1 MSSYTKISIAIS
13 IEVMLLAIINIIIK
27 IFIDPQ
33 FDTLY
38 ILTAQIS
45 LLTIQ
50 VVDLI
55 IQTLEYRNKIKRLK
69 TLDEYC
75 GITDIAVLFKDNIDK
90 TNEIIEKINK

>member
-69 TLDEYC
+69 TLDEYS
-75 GITDIAVLFKDNIDK
+75 GTTDIAVLFKDNIDK

>member
-1 MSSYTKISIAIS
+1 MSSYTKISIVIS

-69 TLDEYC
+69 TLDEYS

>member
-1 MSSYTKISIAIS
+1 MSSYTKIAIAIS

-27 IFIDPQ
+27 IFINPQ

-69 TLDEYC
+69 TLDEYS

>member
-27 IFIDPQ
+27 IFINPQ

-55 IQTLEYRNKIKRLK
+55 IQTLEYRKNK
-69 TLDEYC
+69 
-75 GITDIAVLFKDNIDK
+75 
-90 TNEIIEKINK
+90 

>member
-27 IFIDPQ
+27 IFINPQ

-69 TLDEYC
+69 TLDEYS

-90 TNEIIEKINK
+90 TNEIIERINK

>member
-69 TLDEYC
+69 TLDEYS

>member
-27 IFIDPQ
+27 IFINPQ

-69 TLDEYC
+69 TLDEYS
-75 GITDIAVLFKDNIDK
+75 GITDISVLFKDNIDK
-90 TNEIIEKINK
+90 INEIIEKINK

>member
-13 IEVMLLAIINIIIK
+13 IEVMLLAIINIIVK
-27 IFIDPQ
+27 IFINPQ

-69 TLDEYC
+69 TLDEYS

>member
-1 MSSYTKISIAIS
+1 MSGYTKISLAIS
-13 IEVMLLAIINIIIK
+13 IEVIFLAVLNMIIK
-27 IFIDPQ
+27 IFINPQ
-33 FDTLY
+33 FDTFY

-55 IQTLEYRNKIKRLK
+55 IQTLEYRNKIKKLK
-69 TLDEYC
+69 TLDEYP
-75 GITDIAVLFKDNIDK
+75 GITDVAVLFKDSINK